1 MYIRFPSM
9 ILGMALFGALL
20 LPSLQ
25 ADDWNKKTVITITEP
40 VLMPNCCTP
49 DHTVTLQP
57 GTYVIALVDS
67 LSDRHIVR
75 VFEKDEK
82 TVVTTILAIP
92 NYRLQPTGTT
102 HFQFWETPAG
112 QPRAMRAWFYPGD
125 NFGQEF
131 AYPKDTSTAI
141 AKVVNAPVPTVTVA
155 EEAEL
160 KTAPLVAVDAAGA
173 ETPLKV
179 EAPPPVVAAAA
190 DRAVQPEPAAAVEVA
205 PPAPTPTPVA
215 APDPAPAPTPA
226 AAPDPAPA
234 SLPET
239 SSPFPLLGLIG
250 LGSLAFSGLMSR
262 LSKRG

>member
-20 LPSLQ
+20 LPALQ

-57 GTYVIALVDS
+57 GTYVLALVDS
-67 LSDRHIVR
+67 LADRHIVR

-141 AKVVNAPVPTVTVA
+141 AKVANAPVPTVTVA
-155 EEAEL
+155 QEAEL
-160 KTAPLVAVDAAGA
+160 KTAPLVAVDAGGM

-179 EAPPPVVAAAA
+179 EAPPVVAAA
-190 DRAVQPEPAAAVEVA
+190 DRAQPEPAAAVEVPA
-205 PPAPTPTPVA
+205 PAPTPTPVA
-215 APDPAPAPTPA
+215 APDPAPAPA
-226 AAPDPAPA
+226 ADPAPA
-234 SLPET
+234 SLPQT

>member
-1 MYIRFPSM
+1 MIFGM
-9 ILGMALFGALL
+9 AIFILGALA

-25 ADDWNKKTVITITEP
+25 ADEWNKKTIITINEP
-40 VLMPNCCTP
+40 VQMPNCCTP

-57 GTYVIALVDS
+57 GTYVLVLVDS

-92 NYRLQPTGTT
+92 NYRLQPTGET

-131 AYPKDTSTAI
+131 AYPKNRSVEI
-141 AKVVNAPVPTVTVA
+141 AKVANAPVPTVTVA
-155 EEAEL
+155 QEAEL
-160 KTAPLVAVDAAGA
+160 KTAPVVAVDPTGT

-179 EAPPPVVAAAA
+179 VPVSAE
-190 DRAVQPEPAAAVEVA
+190 RAQPEPAPAVEA
-205 PPAPTPTPVA
+205 PAPAPAP
-215 APDPAPAPTPA
+215 APDPAPAPA
-226 AAPDPAPA
+226 N
-234 SLPET
+234 LPQT
-239 SSPFPLLGLIG
+239 ASPFPLLGLIG